1 MKILQIFGAV
11 VAIHLLAFV
20 LIFATPGCQTG
31 GSRHA
36 ATPDATVPGGT
47 TTAATQPATAY
58 NLGTTVPTQPASG
71 ADTAAQPV
79 VTYTPPAGAGR
90 AAPTRP
96 GSPAA
101 IAIAPPATPVA
112 DVAPVSSYTV
122 ARGDSLWSIAKK
134 NNLTVTELAKA
145 NNLGVNAVL
154 QPGRK
159 LLIPGKAAGP
169 VDLAAPAGAT
179 YKVRS
184 GDTLASIA
192 RKHNV
197 TPAALRE
204 ANGLSADIVRI
215 GQELRLPAGA
225 KAGATE
231 PTAAEAAVSAARASG
246 EEVTHIIQPGEK
258 LGTIARKYQVTVNE
272 LAAANNIT
280 DPARI
285 RAGQKLVIPGFKA
298 VGAKPAA
305 TTPAPAT
312 VTATEPAATT
322 GAAPIKFDL
331 KPPPPGQDLEA
342 GLKDAPT
349 ATVPTVKVEE
359 QPPKN

>member
-11 VAIHLLAFV
+11 VAIHLLAFL

-36 ATPDATVPGGT
+36 ATPDATVPTGT
-47 TTAATQPATAY
+47 AAATQPAAAY

-71 ADTAAQPV
+71 ADKAAQPV

-101 IAIAPPATPVA
+101 IAIAPPAAPVA

-122 ARGDSLWSIAKK
+122 VRGDSLWSIAKK
-134 NNLTVTELAKA
+134 NNLTVAELAKA

-159 LLIPGKAAGP
+159 LLIPGKTAGP

-192 RKHNV
+192 RKHHV

-305 TTPAPAT
+305 PTSAPAT
-312 VTATEPAATT
+312 VTATEAATAT

>member
-11 VAIHLLAFV
+11 VAIHLAAFL

-31 GSRHA
+31 GSRNA
-36 ATPDATVPGGT
+36 ATPDATVPTGSGAASQPAAAVNLT
-47 TTAATQPATAY
+47 TTVQPQA
-58 NLGTTVPTQPASG
+58 VPASES
-71 ADTAAQPV
+71 AVAQPV
-79 VTYTPPAGAGR
+79 VTYTPPTTSGR
-90 AAPTRP
+90 ASPTRP

-101 IAIAPPATPVA
+101 IAMTPASAPVA

-122 ARGDSLWSIAKK
+122 TRGDSLWSIAKK
-134 NNLTVTELAKA
+134 SNLTVAELAKA
-145 NNLGVNAVL
+145 NNVGVNTVL

-159 LLIPGKAAGP
+159 LMIPGKPAAGAP
-169 VDLAAPAGAT
+169 VDLAAPAGG
-179 YKVRS
+179 K
-184 GDTLASIA
+184 
-192 RKHNV
+192 N
-197 TPAALRE
+197 AA
-204 ANGLSADIVRI
+204 AKG
-215 GQELRLPAGA
+215 GGA
-225 KAGATE
+225 K

-272 LAAANNIT
+272 LASANNIT

-298 VGAKPAA
+298 VGAKPA
-305 TTPAPAT
+305 TAPAT
-312 VTATEPAATT
+312 TTAATTEPAATT

-331 KPPPPGQDLEA
+331 KPPPPGQDLDA
-342 GLKDAPT
+342 GLKDAST
-349 ATVPTVKVEE
+349 ATVPTVKVED